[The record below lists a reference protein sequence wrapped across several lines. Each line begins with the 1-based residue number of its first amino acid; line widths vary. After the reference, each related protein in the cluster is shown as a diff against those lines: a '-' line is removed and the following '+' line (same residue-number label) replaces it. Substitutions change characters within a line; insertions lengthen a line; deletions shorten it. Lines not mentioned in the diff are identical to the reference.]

1 MIEVS
6 GLTKTFDGFVA
17 VDDLNLCIR
26 DSAVFG
32 LVGTNGA
39 GKSTFLKMAAGIMKP
54 DSGSVRIDGTDVY
67 ENTEVKQNLFYISDD
82 QYFFENAKPREM
94 TNLYRLVY
102 PDFDIHRFDML
113 IDSFELPKDRK
124 INTYSKGWKT
134 NRLPKVN
141 LAILRLAIYE
151 IKYVDDV
158 PASVA
163 INEAVELAKKYSGE
177 GDYSFINGILG
188 SVAKGEK

>member
-1 MIEVS
+1 MSRTEQREQAFC
-6 GLTKTFDGFVA
+6 L
-17 VDDLNLCIR
+17 
-26 DSAVFG
+26 VF
-32 LVGTNGA
+32 
-39 GKSTFLKMAAGIMKP
+39 
-54 DSGSVRIDGTDVY
+54 
-67 ENTEVKQNLFYISDD
+67 QNLFNNEETLAIYE
-82 QYFFENAKPREM
+82 ENVAKVGKYAKA
-94 TNLYRLVY
+94 L
-102 PDFDIHRFDML
+102 FDGV
-113 IDSFELPKDRK
+113 DSKIEELDEV
-124 INTYSKGWKT
+124 INIYSKGWKT

>member
-1 MIEVS
+1 MNRTEQREQAFCLVFQSLFHNDETLAIYEENVAAV
-6 GLTKTFDGFVA
+6 GDFARELFDGVSSREQEL
-17 VDDLNLCIR
+17 DD
-26 DSAVFG
+26 V
-32 LVGTNGA
+32 
-39 GKSTFLKMAAGIMKP
+39 
-54 DSGSVRIDGTDVY
+54 
-67 ENTEVKQNLFYISDD
+67 
-82 QYFFENAKPREM
+82 
-94 TNLYRLVY
+94 
-102 PDFDIHRFDML
+102 
-113 IDSFELPKDRK
+113 
-124 INTYSKGWKT
+124 INKYSKGWKA

-188 SVAKGEK
+188 SVAKGVE

>member
-1 MIEVS
+1 MSRTEQREQAFC
-6 GLTKTFDGFVA
+6 L
-17 VDDLNLCIR
+17 
-26 DSAVFG
+26 VF
-32 LVGTNGA
+32 
-39 GKSTFLKMAAGIMKP
+39 
-54 DSGSVRIDGTDVY
+54 
-67 ENTEVKQNLFYISDD
+67 QNLFNNEETLAIYEENVAKVGK
-82 QYFFENAKPREM
+82 YAKALFEG
-94 TNLYRLVY
+94 V
-102 PDFDIHRFDML
+102 
-113 IDSFELPKDRK
+113 DSKIEELDEV

-158 PASVA
+158 PSSVA

>member
-1 MIEVS
+1 MNRTEQMEQA
-6 GLTKTFDGFVA
+6 F
-17 VDDLNLCIR
+17 
-26 DSAVFG
+26 
-32 LVGTNGA
+32 
-39 GKSTFLKMAAGIMKP
+39 FLLF
-54 DSGSVRIDGTDVY
+54 
-67 ENTEVKQNLFYISDD
+67 QNLFNNEETLAIYEENVAKVGK
-82 QYFFENAKPREM
+82 YAKELFEG
-94 TNLYRLVY
+94 V
-102 PDFDIHRFDML
+102 
-113 IDSFELPKDRK
+113 DSKIEELDEV

-188 SVAKGEK
+188 SVAKGVE

>member
-1 MIEVS
+1 MNRTEQREQAFC
-6 GLTKTFDGFVA
+6 L
-17 VDDLNLCIR
+17 
-26 DSAVFG
+26 VF
-32 LVGTNGA
+32 
-39 GKSTFLKMAAGIMKP
+39 
-54 DSGSVRIDGTDVY
+54 
-67 ENTEVKQNLFYISDD
+67 QNLFNNEETLAIYEENVAKVGN
-82 QYFFENAKPREM
+82 YAKELFEGVDSKTEELDEVINA
-94 TNLYRLVY
+94 
-102 PDFDIHRFDML
+102 
-113 IDSFELPKDRK
+113 
-124 INTYSKGWKT
+124 YSKGWKT

-188 SVAKGEK
+188 SVAKGEE

>member
-1 MIEVS
+1 MNRTEQREQAFC
-6 GLTKTFDGFVA
+6 L
-17 VDDLNLCIR
+17 
-26 DSAVFG
+26 VF
-32 LVGTNGA
+32 
-39 GKSTFLKMAAGIMKP
+39 
-54 DSGSVRIDGTDVY
+54 
-67 ENTEVKQNLFYISDD
+67 QNLFNNEETLAIYEENVAKVGK
-82 QYFFENAKPREM
+82 YAKELFEG
-94 TNLYRLVY
+94 V
-102 PDFDIHRFDML
+102 
-113 IDSFELPKDRK
+113 DSKIEELDEV

-151 IKYVDDV
+151 IKYIDDV

-188 SVAKGEK
+188 SVAKGVE